1 MLKTAFLVGLTIVFV
16 YVGLEIASLIFDIPR
31 SEIFSWTG
39 IIFLAFIL
47 ERALRYLLMMP
58 FKIYFENVRKHHLA
72 KNVQEIGFS
81 LSYISVWLAIGY
93 SPINGIVQGNNTELT
108 VSNPIFLKIA
118 LVLITATIIFSIL
131 WLLTL
136 KFTKK

>member
-1 MLKTAFLVGLTIVFV
+1 MLKTAFLLGLTVVFV
-16 YVGLEIASLIFDIPR
+16 YLGLEIASIIFDIPR

-39 IIFLAFIL
+39 IIFLAFVL

-58 FKIYFENVRKHHLA
+58 FKIYFEDVRKHHLA
-72 KNVQEIGFS
+72 KNVQETGFS
-81 LSYISVWLAIGY
+81 LSYISIWLAVGY
-93 SPINGIVQGNNTELT
+93 SPINGIVQGNNTKLT
-108 VSNPIFLKIA
+108 ISYPIFLKIA

-136 KFTKK
+136 KFKKK